1 MEFFLI
7 VFLPIAFLTLVVG
20 GAAAFT
26 WRCARSAG
34 AIWMFWAPAAVIHA
48 GWWLLPEL
56 DEGVAAIVR
65 WFAIVWIGAILA
77 GAILFVPFAAI
88 KVAGRLSGRG
98 EADDGVM
105 ITTYGTLALALGL
118 IASVGST
125 SEARIRE
132 EIVAIR
138 DLPAGLD
145 GVRIANLADVH
156 IGRFVTV
163 ADLGRAIRRID
174 ARGADYLVVTGD
186 LIDDFS
192 QLDRTLGA
200 LETSKALPVLSILG
214 NHERMG
220 DIEATLAAYGRRRR
234 TRLLINDLV
243 DLEHEGAAIRFVG
256 IDYPMAEDGG
266 HVASPARQDRL
277 LRDFAG
283 RAFARGQGRGLTVA
297 LSHHPGFFPF
307 AAARGARLT
316 LAGHTHGGQVA
327 LSGRPIVEAYR
338 YMAGRYRIGEAHL
351 DVSRG
356 FGHWLPLR
364 IGVPRETV
372 ILTLVRA

>member
-1 MEFFLI
+1 
-7 VFLPIAFLTLVVG
+7 
-20 GAAAFT
+20 
-26 WRCARSAG
+26 
-34 AIWMFWAPAAVIHA
+34 
-48 GWWLLPEL
+48 
-56 DEGVAAIVR
+56 
-65 WFAIVWIGAILA
+65 
-77 GAILFVPFAAI
+77 
-88 KVAGRLSGRG
+88 
-98 EADDGVM
+98 
-105 ITTYGTLALALGL
+105 LGL

-138 DLPAGLD
+138 DLPSGLE

-163 ADLGRAIRRID
+163 ADLGRAVRRID
-174 ARGADYLVVTGD
+174 AEGADYLVVTGD
-186 LIDDFS
+186 LIDDFT
-192 QLDRTLGA
+192 QLDQTLST
-200 LETSKALPVLSILG
+200 LETSKALPVVSVLG

-220 DIEATLAAYGRRRR
+220 DIEATLAAYSRRRR
-234 TRLLINDLV
+234 TRLLINDYV
-243 DLEHEGAAIRFVG
+243 DLAHKGSSIRFVG

-266 HVASPARQDRL
+266 HVASPARHDRL

-283 RAFARGQGRGLTVA
+283 RAFARGRGRGLTVA
-297 LSHHPGFFPF
+297 LSHHPGFFPY

-327 LSGRPIVEAYR
+327 LFGRPIVEAYR
-338 YMAGRYRIGEAHL
+338 YMAGRYRMGEAQL

-364 IGVPRETV
+364 IGVPREIV